1 MMRKVYLDDLPKHG
15 TKVDWENSIGYKITF
30 TYDDVT
36 GCMYIKDTYRRNN
49 ARFIEVYYNGDI
61 YIQQLLAL

>member
-1 MMRKVYLDDLPKHG
+1 MTALFYCKFLSESEESMMRKVYLDDLPKHG

-36 GCMYIKDTYRRNN
+36 GCMYIKDT
-49 ARFIEVYYNGDI
+49 
-61 YIQQLLAL
+61 